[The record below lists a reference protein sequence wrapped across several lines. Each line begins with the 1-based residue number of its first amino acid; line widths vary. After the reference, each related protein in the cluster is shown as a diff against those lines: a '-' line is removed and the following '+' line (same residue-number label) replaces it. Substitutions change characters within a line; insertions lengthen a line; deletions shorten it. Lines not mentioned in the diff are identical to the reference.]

1 MESADV
7 IVVGA
12 GFASTAAARERS
24 GLGHRL
30 TVLEARDRVRVR
42 TWTGRMSGSA
52 RHYDC
57 GTWISAFS
65 AFSAFPALRA
75 GGGLFSHAW
84 RSGDADGRL
93 RCG

>member
-12 GFASTAAARERS
+12 GFASTAAAREHT

-52 RHYDC
+52 HHYDC

-65 AFSAFPALRA
+65 AFSALRA
-75 GGGLFSHAW
+75 GAVCFHTHGGQVTPM
-84 RSGDADGRL
+84 GGYGADEGI
-93 RCG
+93 